1 MASFVGKLNFS
12 ALIGVK
18 VADIQV
24 DGEWKKA
31 LVIPI
36 KDNDIT
42 QWNDEW
48 QLWFRAIAYRQPL
61 GRFTHFIMK
70 FIPKK
75 AIKRL
80 SANQLEAFANHKIGG
95 LIKTDY
101 KTEEPAVEVDANT
114 FIQNNI

>member
-18 VADIQV
+18 VADIEV
-24 DGEWKKA
+24 DGEQKKV
-31 LVIPI
+31 LLIPV

-42 QWNDEW
+42 LWNDEW
-48 QLWFRAIAYRQPL
+48 QLWFRAIPYRNPL
-61 GRFTHFIMK
+61 NRFTHFIMK
-70 FIPKK
+70 FIPKS
-75 AIKRL
+75 AIKRM
-80 SANQLEAFANHKIGG
+80 SANQIEAFANHKIGG

-101 KTEEPAVEVDANT
+101 RTEEPAVEVDANT